1 MIYLLTTEAERRARD
16 AAAEFEAQSKLVKAE
31 FARFERERVDEFRTT
46 LSKHLDD
53 QIRRQRD
60 ITTAWEDYHAMLLKM
75 VQRAQAQQQAQAEA
89 QAQARA
95 AATSA

>member
-1 MIYLLTTEAERRARD
+1 MAFRADIQAERRARD

-46 LSKHLDD
+46 LSNHLDD

-75 VQRAQAQQQAQAEA
+75 VQRAQAQQQAQAEG
-89 QAQARA
+89 QARA
-95 AATSA
+95 RAQAATA